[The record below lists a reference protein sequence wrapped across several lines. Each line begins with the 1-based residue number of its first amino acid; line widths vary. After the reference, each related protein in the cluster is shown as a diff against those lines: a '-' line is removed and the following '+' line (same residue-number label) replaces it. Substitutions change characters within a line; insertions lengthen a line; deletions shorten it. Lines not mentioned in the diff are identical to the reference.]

1 VNNPR
6 TYLLLALCVLIGMA
20 PCRAQGEDKAE
31 QKELLESPYNFHWKR
46 DAIIASSAVVLTG
59 VGYFTGKQVDGYSE
73 KSLLALDRYE
83 LPGFDRGTVGNWR
96 PSSAT
101 ASDYMLYGSMAMPLL
116 MLADRRARHDWLGLA
131 FMYVEV
137 AGFTIGLSELSK
149 GLVRRARPFAYDPEA
164 PMDERLDPDA
174 RKSFFSGHTS
184 TAAAMC
190 FLTAK
195 VFSDYSD
202 NRTAEAL
209 VWTGAV
215 IAPAVVGY
223 LRVDAGKHFPSD
235 VIAGYLIGGA
245 IGILVPELHKKKNLP
260 KGLTIAP
267 FGSVNG
273 TGIYLSYRL

>member
-1 VNNPR
+1 V
-6 TYLLLALCVLIGMA
+6 LCAGFA
-20 PCRAQGEDKAE
+20 HGQ
-31 QKELLESPYNFHWKR
+31 ELKPGPYNFNWKR
-46 DAIIASSAVVLTG
+46 DAIYASGAVVLTG
-59 VGYFTGKQVDGYSE
+59 IGYFTAQQVTGYSDAT
-73 KSLLALDRYE
+73 LLTLDKYE
-83 LPGFDRGTVGNWR
+83 LPGFDRGTVGNW
-96 PSSAT
+96 STASAN
-101 ASDYMLYGSMAMPLL
+101 ASDYALYVSAAMPLL
-116 MLADRRARHDWLGLA
+116 MLADRRARQDWLGLA

-137 AGFTIGLSELSK
+137 AGVTVGLTELSK
-149 GLVRRARPFAYDPEA
+149 GLARRARPYAYDPEA
-164 PMDERLDPDA
+164 PMAERLDPDA

-209 VWTGAV
+209 VWTGA
-215 IAPAVVGY
+215 ILAPAVVGY

-245 IGILVPELHKKKNLP
+245 IGYLVPELHKKKNLP
-260 KGLTIAP
+260 KGLTVSP
-267 FGSVNG
+267 FGSANG